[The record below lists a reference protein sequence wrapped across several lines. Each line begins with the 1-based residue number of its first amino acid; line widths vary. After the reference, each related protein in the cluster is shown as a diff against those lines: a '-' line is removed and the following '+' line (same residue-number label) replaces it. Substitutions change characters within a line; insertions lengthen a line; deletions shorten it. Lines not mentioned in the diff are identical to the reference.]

1 MDIFE
6 SIKLAIKQLAGNKG
20 RTILTMMG
28 MFIGVGAVIMILALG
43 NGVTDTVMGEVAD
56 AGLGIFY
63 IDVKEDIPENRIT
76 PEEVALIREMPS
88 VEYLATYNDSD
99 ATFNNNKG
107 DEFSCYITG
116 GQPKLTEE
124 IRNIEI
130 IAGRN
135 LNDKDES
142 ASLANIV
149 VPDAMVKAVYGDK
162 KELKD
167 AIGETINI
175 NIEKQT
181 VSFSIIGIYDSHVGK
196 NLSQKEL
203 ENVMQSRAYYIPF
216 STLDGILGLDG
227 KVASIAGSIYD
238 GYDQVTIAT
247 QIGQILNR
255 RHHLKDGY
263 SVNTMVTMME
273 MAQNILSVLTL
284 FISAIASI
292 SLLVGGVGIMNIML
306 VTVKERTKEIGIRKA
321 LGAPNKA
328 ILGQFLI
335 EALILTLIA
344 GCIGMIIGYIGAF
357 LIAAKMNIRAT
368 FTPSIILFS
377 TVTSTAVG
385 IIFGV
390 YPAYQAARLD
400 PVEALRAD

>member
-1 MDIFE
+1 MNIFE
-6 SIKLAIKQLAGNKG
+6 SIKLGLKQLAGNKG

-63 IDVKEDIPENRIT
+63 IDVKEDVPENRIT

-88 VEYLATYNDSD
+88 VEYLATYNSEEG
-99 ATFNNNKG
+99 TFNNNKG
-107 DEFSCYITG
+107 DEFYCYITG
-116 GQPKLTEE
+116 GEPKLTEE

-142 ASLANIV
+142 AGLANIV
-149 VPDAMVKAVYGDK
+149 VPDAMVKAIYGQQK
-162 KELKD
+162 ALKD

-175 NIEKQT
+175 NIDKQT
-181 VSFSIIGIYDSHVGK
+181 INFSIVGIYDSHIGK

-203 ENVMQSRAYYIPF
+203 ESVMQSRAYYIPF
-216 STLDGILGLDG
+216 STLDTILGLDG
-227 KVASIAGSIYD
+227 KVASIAGSIYE
-238 GYDQVTIAT
+238 GYDQVTITT

-306 VTVKERTKEIGIRKA
+306 VTVKERTREIGVRKA
-321 LGAPNKA
+321 LGAPNRA

-335 EALILTLIA
+335 EALMLTLAA
-344 GCIGMIIGYIGAF
+344 GIIGMIIGYIGAF
-357 LIAAKMNIRAT
+357 LVAAKMNIHAT
-368 FTPSIILFS
+368 FTPSMILFA
-377 TVTSTAVG
+377 TMTSTAVG
-385 IIFGV
+385 VIFGV